1 MTCKPGDTTEW
12 KTQAGYT
19 NPEDYDNP
27 NVQIV
32 SCDSSGGKYA
42 LDVAKV
48 QGTQIGTATAELSTT
63 SNQWEVLLNLKSA
76 GAAAWAP

>member
-1 MTCKPGDTTEW
+1 MQCTPGDTTKW
-12 KTQAGYT
+12 KQEAGYT

-32 SCDSSGGKYA
+32 SCDNNGNKYA

-48 QGTQIGTATAELSTT
+48 QGQQIATAPLSCPRRAT
-63 SNQWEVLLNLKSA
+63 SGKSC
-76 GAAAWAP
+76 